1 MANKTTESTQNV
13 ASKSAAKVAE
23 NIFKKNPDI
32 KEVHVTS
39 DGVAFYGR
47 NDALNHAKTL
57 ANHEVFDFKRTAKPS
72 APKKTTPKTPDVTET
87 SNSSD
92 NVEDTEVDEL
102 TGEAIDEPENSE
114 E

>member
-13 ASKSAAKVAE
+13 ASKAAAKVAE
-23 NIFKKNPDI
+23 NILKKNPDI

-72 APKKTTPKTPDVTET
+72 TPKKSTTKTAEVDKD
-87 SNSSD
+87 SD
-92 NVEDTEVDEL
+92 NTKDTEVDEL
-102 TGEAIDEPENSE
+102 TGEAIDKPENSE